1 MKCPKCGK
9 ENPSDYMFCDSC
21 GSLLEK
27 ENYDK
32 SENTNNNTLIRCTKC
47 GEMNF
52 SSSRF
57 CTRCGNLLTD
67 EKEKEEKIKQETRDD
82 SFDVLKKSDNAIVGL
97 ILSIVSA
104 FFGVIC
110 CIIPFFSQLI
120 ALVTGIIGCI
130 LSTKA
135 VGSRRKNEAIWGIVL
150 STIGILFAVIFILLY
165 ILGISNNSIYYQDFF
180 DQFANDPGIKRY

>member
-27 ENYDK
+27 EKNDE
-32 SENTNNNTLIRCTKC
+32 SDNTNNNTLIRCTKC

-57 CTRCGNLLTD
+57 CTRCGSLLTG
-67 EKEKEEKIKQETRDD
+67 EKEREEKIKQETRDD

-97 ILSIVSA
+97 ILSIFSA

-135 VGSRRKNEAIWGIVL
+135 IGSRRKNEAIWGIVL
-150 STIGILFAVIFILLY
+150 STIGILFAVVFILLY
-165 ILGISNNSIYYQDFF
+165 IFALTNYPGNYQDFF
-180 DQFANDPGIKRY
+180 DQFVNNPGVKNY